1 MGNKYNL
8 SASPPFQKVPPSML
22 VNSLSSRHEHTYSGA
37 NNLPLHQNWV
47 IQSKESFSY
56 PWKKIFSKKVRWPGA
71 VEGACN
77 WIVRVWRRFESNLKK
92 VIIKTSSIPELWY
105 GTVREKV
112 QEGIFFRTLHDIS
125 WESAFRVEISCCMAG
140 GIETSTTIA
149 PWYDEPRKYL
159 LSVYTNV
166 ID

>member
-105 GTVREKV
+105 DYKRKSPRGDIFSHPPRHFVRIGMPSWN
-112 QEGIFFRTLHDIS
+112 QLLHCWWHRDLNYY
-125 WESAFRVEISCCMAG
+125 SAMVWW
-140 GIETSTTIA
+140 TS
-149 PWYDEPRKYL
+149 
-159 LSVYTNV
+159 
-166 ID
+166 